1 MQRSLYEMDMENAR
15 NEAVK
20 EGHERDLQQGLQEGP
35 QEGRERGLQE
45 GRKQGLEQGQKE
57 GLQQGLEQGLE
68 QVVQQ
73 GSDNER
79 LALVTDL
86 IKSGQS
92 KDQVISFLTNIRKME
107 LTEAEGYYQKA
118 IKAMH

>member
-57 GLQQGLEQGLE
+57 GLE

>member
-20 EGHERDLQQGLQEGP
+20 EGHERGLQQGLQE
-35 QEGRERGLQE
+35 E
-45 GRKQGLEQGQKE
+45 GLEQGM
-57 GLQQGLEQGLE
+57 
-68 QVVQQ
+68 QQ

-92 KDQVISFLTNIRKME
+92 KEQVI
-107 LTEAEGYYQKA
+107 
-118 IKAMH
+118 